1 MFAGEYLC
9 KVDEKGRF
17 IVPSPIREQIESEG
31 QAVVFLK
38 GPEESTLIYSMKEWE
53 KVLERT
59 KTTLDED
66 QSRLFMHFVVSEAGT
81 SEIDKAGRIVHHG
94 HISITK
100 GVNRLFAIAD
110 KKNRRLERGTFRHTD
125 ALPPRPDQQR
135 HKLPLHAARV
145 LKFVDE
151 YVVVARLEPVPA
163 ARELLHLREQGDG
176 ACQRFGKVE
185 DAVRFQ
191 RLVVLL
197 EGDAIHAP
205 DASREHGV

>member
-17 IVPSPIREQIESEG
+17 IVPSPIREQVESEG

-81 SEIDKAGRIVHHG
+81 SEIDKAGRIL
-94 HISITK
+94 IPS
-100 GVNRLFAIAD
+100 RLRKIIPLDEDQETQTLPAPQAI
-110 KKNRRLERGTFRHTD
+110 
-125 ALPPRPDQQR
+125 
-135 HKLPLHAARV
+135 
-145 LKFVDE
+145 
-151 YVVVARLEPVPA
+151 
-163 ARELLHLREQGDG
+163 
-176 ACQRFGKVE
+176 
-185 DAVRFQ
+185 
-191 RLVVLL
+191 
-197 EGDAIHAP
+197 EG
-205 DASREHGV
+205 